1 MTTTPTTR
9 PSVENPTDGPGP
21 ADTNAS
27 DAGGTQNLAN
37 VSPTNESSATGEV
50 RELTYAEAVR
60 ETLTELMAD
69 DERVFLMGE
78 DIGVYGGAF
87 GVTTGLLERFG
98 RERVRDTPISEIA
111 IVGAGVGAALCGMRP
126 IVELQFSDF
135 VTCAMDQIVNQ
146 AAKIHFMLGG
156 AAQVPLV
163 IRAPAGSGTGA
174 AAQHSQSLEAWFA
187 HVPGIKVVMPSN
199 PAEAMGLLRA
209 AVDDPN
215 PVLVLEHKL
224 LYKQK
229 GEVPAGHY
237 VPLGVAEVR
246 RRGSDLTIVAT
257 AVMVGKAMAAAEE
270 LAAEG
275 IEVTVVDP
283 RTISPLDEATILT
296 EVAATGKALL
306 VQEAPRNAG
315 FVAEIAARIVESDT
329 FHTLKAPVVRL
340 AGLDAPMAYAPELE
354 KASVPQIPDIV
365 AAARRLAKGA

>member
-1 MTTTPTTR
+1 MTTTTR
-9 PSVENPTDGPGP
+9 VTENPTDGPGP
-21 ADTNAS
+21 AGSAVGGPV
-27 DAGGTQNLAN
+27 AGSGEA
-37 VSPTNESSATGEV
+37 GEV

-60 ETLTELMAD
+60 ETLGELLES

-87 GVTTGLLERFG
+87 GVTTGLYERFG
-98 RERVRDTPISEIA
+98 PERVRDTPISEIA
-111 IVGAGVGAALCGMRP
+111 IVGAGVGAALCGLRP

-199 PAEAMGLLRA
+199 PADAMGLLRA
-209 AVDDPN
+209 AVEDPN

-229 GEVPAGHY
+229 GEVPRGHH
-237 VPLGVAEVR
+237 VPLGKAEVR
-246 RRGSDLTIVAT
+246 RRGGDLTIVAT
-257 AVMVGKAMAAAEE
+257 AVMVGKAVAAAEE

-275 IEVTVVDP
+275 IDVTVVDP
-283 RTISPLDEATILT
+283 RSITPLDEATILA

-306 VQEAPRNAG
+306 VQEAPRNGG
-315 FVAEIAARIVESDT
+315 FVAEIAARIAESDT
-329 FHTLKAPVVRL
+329 FHALKAPIVRL
-340 AGLDAPMAYAPELE
+340 CGLDVPMAYAPELE

-365 AAARRLAKGA
+365 AAARQLAKGA

>member
-1 MTTTPTTR
+1 MTTSTTS
-9 PSVENPTDGPGP
+9 PVENPTDGPGP
-21 ADTNAS
+21 EDVAVTEDS
-27 DAGGTQNLAN
+27 GAGD
-37 VSPTNESSATGEV
+37 V

-60 ETLTELMAD
+60 ETLGELLEG

-187 HVPGIKVVMPSN
+187 HVPGIKVVMP
-199 PAEAMGLLRA
+199 ATAADAMGLLRA
-209 AVDDPN
+209 AVEDPN

-229 GEVPAGHY
+229 GEVPRGHY
-237 VPLGVAEVR
+237 VPLGKAEVR

-257 AVMVGKAMAAAEE
+257 AVMVGKALAAAEE

-275 IEVTVVDP
+275 VDVTVVDP
-283 RTISPLDEATILT
+283 RTISPLDEATILA

-306 VQEAPRNAG
+306 VQEAPRNGG
-315 FVAEIAARIVESDT
+315 FVAEIAARIAESDT
-329 FHTLKAPVVRL
+329 FHTLKAPIVRL
-340 AGLDAPMAYAPELE
+340 CGLDVPMAYAPELE
-354 KASVPQIPDIV
+354 KASVPQISDIV
-365 AAARRLAKGA
+365 AAARQLAKGA

>member
-1 MTTTPTTR
+1 MT
-9 PSVENPTDGPGP
+9 
-21 ADTNAS
+21 
-27 DAGGTQNLAN
+27 AG
-37 VSPTNESSATGEV
+37 TGV
-50 RELTYAEAVR
+50 REMTYAEAVR
-60 ETLTELMAD
+60 ETLADLMDA

-126 IVELQFSDF
+126 VVELQFSDF

-187 HVPGIKVVMPSN
+187 HVPGLKVVMPAG
-199 PAEAMGLLRA
+199 PADAAGLLRA
-209 AVDDPN
+209 AVADPN

-224 LYKQK
+224 LYK
-229 GEVPAGHY
+229 EREPVPPGHH
-237 VPLGVAEVR
+237 VPLGTAAVR
-246 RRGSDLTIVAT
+246 RRGGDLTIIAT
-257 AVMVGKAMAAAEE
+257 SVMVGRSLAAAEE

-275 IEVTVVDP
+275 IEATVVDP
-283 RTISPLDEATILT
+283 RTITPLDEATILA

-306 VQEAPRNAG
+306 VQEAPRTGG
-315 FVAEIAARIVESDT
+315 FVAEIAARIAESDT
-329 FHTLKAPVVRL
+329 FHALTAPVVRL
-340 AGLDAPMAYAPELE
+340 CGLDVPMPYAPELE
-354 KASVPQIPDIV
+354 KAAVPQVPDIV
-365 AAARRLAKGA
+365 AAALRLHKGV

>member
-1 MTTTPTTR
+1 MTTTTTGTQ
-9 PSVENPTDGPGP
+9 NPTDGPGP
-21 ADTNAS
+21 AET
-27 DAGGTQNLAN
+27 
-37 VSPTNESSATGEV
+37 PSSVDGAATAL

-60 ETLTELMAD
+60 ETLAD
-69 DERVFLMGE
+69 LLEADERVFLMGE

-87 GVTTGLLERFG
+87 GVTTGLIERFG
-98 RERVRDTPISEIA
+98 RDRVRDTPISEIA

-126 IVELQFSDF
+126 VVELQFSDF

-187 HVPGIKVVMPSN
+187 HVPGLKVVMPAT
-199 PAEAMGLLRA
+199 PADAAGLLRA

-215 PVLVLEHKL
+215 PVIVLEHKL

-229 GEVPAGHY
+229 GEVPEGHY
-237 VPLGVAEVR
+237 VPLGRADVR
-246 RRGSDLTIVAT
+246 RRGRDLTIVAT
-257 AVMVGKAMAAAEE
+257 SVMVGKSLAAAEE

-275 IEVTVVDP
+275 VEVTVVDP
-283 RTISPLDEATILT
+283 RTIKPLDEATILA
-296 EVAATGKALL
+296 EVATTGKALL
-306 VQEAPRNAG
+306 VQEGVRTGG
-315 FVAEIAARIVESDT
+315 FVAEIAARIAESDT
-329 FHTLKAPVVRL
+329 FHSLKAPIVRL
-340 AGLDAPMAYAPELE
+340 CGLDAPIAYAPELE
-354 KASVPQIPDIV
+354 KASVPQVPDIV

>member
-1 MTTTPTTR
+1 MTATPTQPGAQRATD
-9 PSVENPTDGPGP
+9 NPEPEQRAVDGPP
-21 ADTNAS
+21 Q
-27 DAGGTQNLAN
+27 AGGDR
-37 VSPTNESSATGEV
+37 GEV

-60 ETLTELMAD
+60 ETLADLMET

-98 RERVRDTPISEIA
+98 RSRVRDTPISEIA
-111 IVGAGVGAALCGMRP
+111 IVGAGVGAALCGLRP
-126 IVELQFSDF
+126 VVELQFSDF

-187 HVPGIKVVMPSN
+187 HVPGLKVVMPAT
-199 PAEAMGLLRA
+199 PADAAGLLRA
-209 AVDDPN
+209 AVAEPN
-215 PVLVLEHKL
+215 PVIVLEHKL

-229 GEVPAGHY
+229 GDVPRGHV

-246 RRGSDLTIVAT
+246 RRGTDVTVVAT
-257 AVMVGKAMAAAEE
+257 SVMVGKAMAAAEE

-275 IEVTVVDP
+275 VDVTVVDP
-283 RTISPLDEATILT
+283 RTITPLDADTILR
-296 EVAATGKALL
+296 EVAATGRALL
-306 VQEAPRNAG
+306 VQEAPKTGG

-329 FHTLKAPVVRL
+329 LTSLRAPVVRL
-340 AGLDAPMAYAPELE
+340 CGLDVPMAYAPELE
-354 KASVPQIPDIV
+354 KASVPQVPDIV
-365 AAARRLAKGA
+365 AAARQLARGA

>member
-1 MTTTPTTR
+1 MTTTPAETS
-9 PSVENPTDGPGP
+9 SVERATDNPAPEGDAVAGPP
-21 ADTNAS
+21 T
-27 DAGGTQNLAN
+27 AGGA
-37 VSPTNESSATGEV
+37 AGEV

-60 ETLTELMAD
+60 ETLADLMEH
-69 DERVFLMGE
+69 DERVFMMGE

-111 IVGAGVGAALCGMRP
+111 IVGAGVGAALCGLRP
-126 IVELQFSDF
+126 VVELQFSDF
-135 VTCAMDQIVNQ
+135 VSCAMDQIVNQ

-174 AAQHSQSLEAWFA
+174 AGQHSQSLEAWFA
-187 HVPGIKVVMPSN
+187 HVPGIKVVMPAT
-199 PAEAMGLLRA
+199 PADAAGLLRA
-209 AVDDPN
+209 AVAEPN

-229 GEVPAGHY
+229 GDVPRGHV
-237 VPLGVAEVR
+237 VPLGAADVR

-257 AVMVGKAMAAAEE
+257 SVMVGKALAAAEE
-270 LAAEG
+270 LAADG
-275 IEVTVVDP
+275 VDVTVVDP
-283 RTISPLDEATILT
+283 RTITPLDEATVLT

-315 FVAEIAARIVESDT
+315 FVAEIAARIAESDT
-329 FHTLKAPVVRL
+329 FHSLKAPIVRL
-340 AGLDAPMAYAPELE
+340 CGLDAPIAYAPELE
-354 KASVPQIPDIV
+354 KAQVPQIPDIV
-365 AAARRLAKGA
+365 AAARRLARGD

>member
-1 MTTTPTTR
+1 MTTPTTADTA
-9 PSVENPTDGPGP
+9 ENPTDGPGP
-21 ADTNAS
+21 AAAGATPGDT
-27 DAGGTQNLAN
+27 
-37 VSPTNESSATGEV
+37 

-60 ETLTELMAD
+60 ETLGELLER

-126 IVELQFSDF
+126 VVELQFSDF

-187 HVPGIKVVMPSN
+187 HVPGIKVVMPAT
-199 PAEAMGLLRA
+199 PADAMGLLRA

-229 GEVPAGHY
+229 GEVPVGHY
-237 VPLGVAEVR
+237 VPLGKAEVR
-246 RRGSDLTIVAT
+246 RRGTDLTIVAT
-257 AVMVGKAMAAAEE
+257 AIMVGKALAAAEE

-283 RTISPLDEATILT
+283 RTISPLDEATILH

-315 FVAEIAARIVESDT
+315 FVAEIAARIAESDA
-329 FHTLKAPVVRL
+329 FHTLKAPIVRL
-340 AGLDAPMAYAPELE
+340 AGLDTPMAYAPELE

>member
-1 MTTTPTTR
+1 MTT
-9 PSVENPTDGPGP
+9 
-21 ADTNAS
+21 
-27 DAGGTQNLAN
+27 
-37 VSPTNESSATGEV
+37 ATGT
-50 RELTYAEAVR
+50 REMTYAEAVR
-60 ETLTELMAD
+60 ETLAELMET

-111 IVGAGVGAALCGMRP
+111 IIGAGVGAALCGLRP
-126 IVELQFSDF
+126 VVELQFSDF

-187 HVPGIKVVMPSN
+187 HVPGLKVVMPAT
-199 PAEAMGLLRA
+199 PADAMGLLRA
-209 AVDDPN
+209 AVADPN

-224 LYKQK
+224 LYKER
-229 GEVPAGHY
+229 GPVPTGHH
-237 VPLGVAEVR
+237 VPLGAAAVR
-246 RRGSDLTIVAT
+246 RRGGSSTSGDLTIVAT
-257 AVMVGKAMAAAEE
+257 SVMVGRSLAAAEE

-283 RTISPLDEATILT
+283 RTITPLDEATILA

-306 VQEAPRNAG
+306 VQEAPRTGG
-315 FVAEIAARIVESDT
+315 FAAEIAARIAESDT
-329 FHTLKAPVVRL
+329 FHALTAPVVRL
-340 AGLDAPMAYAPELE
+340 CGLDVPMPYAPELE
-354 KASVPQIPDIV
+354 KAAVPQVPDIV
-365 AAARRLAKGA
+365 AAARRLQKGA

>member
-1 MTTTPTTR
+1 MTVTT
-9 PSVENPTDGPGP
+9 D
-21 ADTNAS
+21 
-27 DAGGTQNLAN
+27 
-37 VSPTNESSATGEV
+37 V
-50 RELTYAEAVR
+50 REMTYAEAVR
-60 ETLTELMAD
+60 ETLADLLGAD
-69 DERVFLMGE
+69 DRVFLMGE

-98 RERVRDTPISEIA
+98 RERIRDTPISEIA
-111 IVGAGVGAALCGMRP
+111 IVGAGVGAAMCGLRP
-126 IVELQFSDF
+126 VVELQFSDF

-187 HVPGIKVVMPSN
+187 HVPGLKVVMPAT
-199 PAEAMGLLRA
+199 PADAMGLLRA
-209 AVDDPN
+209 AVADPN

-224 LYKQK
+224 LYKER
-229 GEVPAGHY
+229 GPVPPGHH
-237 VPLGVAEVR
+237 VPLGKAAVR
-246 RRGSDLTIVAT
+246 RRGGDLTIVAT
-257 AVMVGKAMAAAEE
+257 SVMVGRSLAAAAE

-283 RTISPLDEATILT
+283 RTITPLDEATILA

-306 VQEAPRNAG
+306 VQEGVRTGG
-315 FVAEIAARIVESDT
+315 FVAEIAARIAESDT

-340 AGLDAPMAYAPELE
+340 CGLDVPMPYAPELE
-354 KASVPQIPDIV
+354 KAAVPQVPDIV
-365 AAARRLAKGA
+365 AAARQLHKGV

>member
-1 MTTTPTTR
+1 MTTTPTTA
-9 PSVENPTDGPGP
+9 VENPTDGPGP
-21 ADTNAS
+21 AGSAQG
-27 DAGGTQNLAN
+27 A
-37 VSPTNESSATGEV
+37 PATGAGAADED
-50 RELTYAEAVR
+50 REMTYAEAVR
-60 ETLTELMAD
+60 ETLGDLMAN

-111 IVGAGVGAALCGMRP
+111 IVGAGVGAALCGLRP
-126 IVELQFSDF
+126 VVELQFSDF

-187 HVPGIKVVMPSN
+187 HVPGIKVVMPAT
-199 PAEAMGLLRA
+199 PADAMGLLRA

-229 GEVPAGHY
+229 GEVPRNHY
-237 VPLGVAEVR
+237 VPLGKAEVR
-246 RRGSDLTIVAT
+246 RRGTDLTIVAT
-257 AVMVGKAMAAAEE
+257 SVMVGKAMAAAEE
-270 LAAEG
+270 LAAES
-275 IEVTVVDP
+275 IDVTVVDP
-283 RTISPLDEATILT
+283 RTITPLDEATILT
-296 EVAATGKALL
+296 EVTATGKALL
-306 VQEAPRNAG
+306 VQEAPRTAG
-315 FVAEIAARIVESDT
+315 FAAEIAARIAESDT

-340 AGLDAPMAYAPELE
+340 CGLDVPMAYGPELE

-365 AAARRLAKGA
+365 AAARQLAKGA

>member
-1 MTTTPTTR
+1 MTTTPTAR
-9 PSVENPTDGPGP
+9 PTVENPTDGPGP

-27 DAGGTQNLAN
+27 DAGGTQNPAN
-37 VSPTNESSATGEV
+37 TTSGSDSSAAGEV
-50 RELTYAEAVR
+50 RDLTYAEAVR
-60 ETLTELMAD
+60 EALADLMEH

-111 IVGAGVGAALCGMRP
+111 IVGAGVGAALCGLRP
-126 IVELQFSDF
+126 IAELQFSDF

-199 PAEAMGLLRA
+199 PADAMGLLRA

-229 GEVPAGHY
+229 GPVPRGHY
-237 VPLGVAEVR
+237 VPLGKAEVC
-246 RRGSDLTIVAT
+246 RRGNDLTIVAT
-257 AVMVGKAMAAAEE
+257 SVMVGKSLAAAEE
-270 LAAEG
+270 LANEG
-275 IEVTVVDP
+275 IDVTVVDP
-283 RTISPLDEATILT
+283 RTITPLDEATILA
-296 EVAATGKALL
+296 EVTATGKALL
-306 VQEAPRNAG
+306 VQEAPRTAG
-315 FVAEIAARIVESDT
+315 FVAEIAARIAESDT
-329 FHTLKAPVVRL
+329 FHTLKAPIVRL
-340 AGLDAPMAYAPELE
+340 CGLDVPMAYGPELE

-365 AAARRLAKGA
+365 AAARQLAKGA